1 MSVTLHTNKG
11 DLKIEVFC
19 ESVPKTA
26 ENFLALCASN
36 YYDDSPFHRLIPSF
50 MVQTGAPA
58 HPSPENPKGGR
69 SIFGPTFEDEIRG
82 TLRHNER
89 GIVSMANR
97 GPGTNGSQFFI
108 LLDKAPHLDGLNT
121 VFGKLLGDDS
131 LRTLALIEQIERVTS
146 CAGRKTSSVTKGG
159 TELDK
164 TKEQPI
170 SLPAEAEEL
179 GNLGCRL
186 PRRILKLG
194 LCLGVPSLT
203 PWGMKNMFE

>member
-1 MSVTLHTNKG
+1 MRFFAKAFRKQLRY
-11 DLKIEVFC
+11 
-19 ESVPKTA
+19 VPDPRYHLGTFLCLVLTTYERTGRK
-26 ENFLALCASN
+26 NFLALCASN

-131 LRTLALIEQIERVTS
+131 LRTLALIEQIEVDKKNRPTESIRIERVTMH
-146 CAGRKTSSVTKGG
+146 ANP
-159 TELDK
+159 L
-164 TKEQPI
+164 
-170 SLPAEAEEL
+170 AA
-179 GNLGCRL
+179 
-186 PRRILKLG
+186 
-194 LCLGVPSLT
+194 
-203 PWGMKNMFE
+203 